1 MTVRPCLAAALL
13 VPALALAA
21 PADGGKPAQR
31 PAGRAAPARPKVAAA
46 ARDASP
52 GGPEVGGFIGYE
64 TADFS
69 GLSLRV
75 DGALP
80 VRELPRKVTLSVVGS
95 LGYSRLTWRPGYGV
109 EGSAN
114 VLKLVPAARFTLPV
128 ASTVSLFGDAGLG
141 LAYVSTRVDLPAS
154 FAAAN
159 VRDSTFNVML
169 RVGLGAWYHAT
180 DRLDLGALLELDP
193 ILGDFGFESTAGVSA
208 GSQTTFLVQA
218 GAMYRL

>member
-21 PADGGKPAQR
+21 AEGGKPSQR
-31 PAGRAAPARPKVAAA
+31 PAGRSAAARPKPAAA
-46 ARDASP
+46 STDASP

-80 VRELPRKVTLSVVGS
+80 LRELPRKVTLSVVGS

-109 EGSAN
+109 EGTAN
-114 VLKLVPAARFTLPV
+114 VLKVVPAARFTLPV

-154 FAAAN
+154 FAAADI
-159 VRDSTFNVML
+159 RDSTFNLML

-180 DRLDLGALLELDP
+180 DRLDLGVLVELDP
-193 ILGDFGFESTAGVSA
+193 IFGDFGFKSAAGVSA
-208 GSQTTFLVQA
+208 GSQTTFLAQA
-218 GAMYRL
+218 GAQYRL